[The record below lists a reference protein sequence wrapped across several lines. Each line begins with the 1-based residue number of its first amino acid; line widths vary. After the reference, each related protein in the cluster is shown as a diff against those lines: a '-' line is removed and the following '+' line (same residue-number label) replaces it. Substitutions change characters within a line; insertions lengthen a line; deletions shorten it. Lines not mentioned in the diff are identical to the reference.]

1 MVLLSALLSAP
12 EWKKHPQAIKPA
24 QTNTQPLRGPK
35 ARNAQM
41 APRTAMLS
49 ERANNCGM
57 RRILRLLIARE
68 LGSLGNAGRLPP
80 RRLFIVTAGRHHLGR
95 PVVKHSKRWM
105 YKAYV

>member
-24 QTNTQPLRGPK
+24 QTNTQPLRGPR

-49 ERANNCGM
+49 ERADNCGM
-57 RRILRLLIARE
+57 RRILPLLIA
-68 LGSLGNAGRLPP
+68 GNLDLLAMRIGCRP
-80 RRLFIVTAGRHHLGR
+80 RRLLLDRRLTLLKTLR
-95 PVVKHSKRWM
+95 S
-105 YKAYV
+105 